1 MKKFKRLS
9 VKLMHKLFF
18 AFNSPTSLTKVFHFG
33 VISPLNSTIDFA
45 FKGGNE
51 KYLYFLGNTA
61 T

>member
-1 MKKFKRLS
+1 
-9 VKLMHKLFF
+9 MHKLFF

-51 KYLYFLGNTA
+51 KYLYFSGYTA